1 MDYCNVLTYIIDL
14 ITVGYDGQL
23 YTIHTNL
30 IPIQIEEKYEK
41 HIVDRL
47 NELVEIIVFENETC
61 WR

>member
-30 IPIQIEEKYEK
+30 IPIQIEEKYGK
-41 HIVDRL
+41 RIVDRL
-47 NELVEIIVFENETC
+47 NKWSRT
-61 WR
+61 